1 MKNKHVAL
9 LAAAI
14 AFSSCT
20 YTKPLKMTSDVDT
33 LSYMLGVTNTQGLEE
48 YIENSLKVDSYNMD
62 EFYKGFKQG
71 SDGLSEKQKAYIAGV
86 QIGQQVHERIFNGLN
101 AQIFDDDKEEGLSL
115 ELFLR
120 GFKHSLKNPEK
131 VSLTYAQKYIDDN
144 MGRIKSRS
152 QARHYAEQIKEEE
165 LFFSENA
172 LKEGIIRTDSGIQ
185 YRIIKEG
192 TGSVPSDKS
201 TVIVNYRGKLI
212 DGTEFDS
219 SYSRKEPSEFD
230 VDKVIKGWTEVL
242 TMMPAGSIWE
252 VFIPSS
258 LAYGADGSGI
268 IPPYS
273 PLIFEIELIEICK

>member
-1 MKNKHVAL
+1 MKIKHISFCI
-9 LAAAI
+9 AAVI
-14 AFSSCT
+14 FTGCT
-20 YTKPLKMTSDVDT
+20 YRKPLRMTSDIDT
-33 LSYMLGVTNTQGLEE
+33 LSYMLGVTNTQGLKE
-48 YIENSLKVDSYNMD
+48 YIENSLKVDPAYMD
-62 EFYKGFKQG
+62 DFYEGFKQG
-71 SDGLSEKQKAYIAGV
+71 SNKLSKKEKAYIAGV
-86 QIGQQVHERIFNGLN
+86 QIGQQVNERIFSGLN
-101 AQIFDDDKEEGLSL
+101 DQIFDGDNEEQLSL

-120 GFKHSLKNPEK
+120 GFTHSLKNPEK

-192 TGSVPSDKS
+192 IGSVPSDKS

-273 PLIFEIELIEICK
+273 PLIFEIELIDICE